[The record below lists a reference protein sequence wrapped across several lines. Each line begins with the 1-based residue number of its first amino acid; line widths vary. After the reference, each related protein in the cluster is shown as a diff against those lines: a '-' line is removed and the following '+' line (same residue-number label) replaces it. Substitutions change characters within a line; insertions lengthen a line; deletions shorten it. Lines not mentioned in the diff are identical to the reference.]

1 MASVRHQLSAK
12 MTAFLYDHQTVS
24 RQGEKF
30 KKSYRDVEK
39 KIQSIGHST
48 DRKKT

>member
-1 MASVRHQLSAK
+1 MTSVRQQLSAK
-12 MTAFLYDHQTVS
+12 MTAFLYDHQAVP

-30 KKSYRDVEK
+30 RKSYKDVEK
-39 KIQSIGHST
+39 KIQSMSPPT